1 MNFLNKMERKFG
13 RYAIHNLTKYMI
25 LCYIIGYALQY
36 MQELFEVPLI
46 SYLYMSPY
54 HILRGGQIWRLVSW
68 LLIPPGSDNIFLCSD
83 YADVLLFTGNHSG
96 ENLGSIP
103 V

>member
-46 SYLYMSPY
+46 SYLYMS
-54 HILRGGQIWRLVSW
+54 
-68 LLIPPGSDNIFLCSD
+68 LITSFVEGRFGDWCPGF
-83 YADVLLFTGNHSG
+83 
-96 ENLGSIP
+96 
-103 V
+103 

>member
-36 MQELFEVPLI
+36 MQALFEV
-46 SYLYMSPY
+46 SFMKG
-54 HILRGGQIWRLVSW
+54 RFGDWC
-68 LLIPPGSDNIFLCSD
+68 PGFSFRRAVIIFS
-83 YADVLLFTGNHSG
+83 LF
-96 ENLGSIP
+96 
-103 V
+103 